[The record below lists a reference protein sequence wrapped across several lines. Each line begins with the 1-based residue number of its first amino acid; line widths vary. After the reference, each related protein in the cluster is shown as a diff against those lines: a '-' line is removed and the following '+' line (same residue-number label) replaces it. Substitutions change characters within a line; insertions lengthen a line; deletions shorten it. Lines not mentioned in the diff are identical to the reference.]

1 MKDIVLQLLETYLSR
16 QKQEP
21 INNIYCVE
29 FLLCVNFSGYDPLKK
44 MRS

>member
-1 MKDIVLQLLETYLSR
+1 MKDKVLQLLETYLSR

-21 INNIYCVE
+21 INIYCVE
-29 FLLCVNFSGYDPLKK
+29 FLLCVDLSGYGPLKK